1 MEGIGNLGINPQL
14 LVAFLINFIILAV
27 LLGLFLYKPVMKMLN
42 ERQARIKQSM
52 EQAEAI
58 KQQTAQTEQEIK
70 KQLEKAQREAQAI
83 LAQAAQIGEKLKT
96 EAKDAARKEAESI
109 VSKAQVEIER
119 QREKDIQ
126 ELRAQFADIAI
137 LAAEKVIKEN
147 IDKEKNR
154 KLIDDVLKNKMDF
167 K

>member
-1 MEGIGNLGINPQL
+1 MEGLGINLPL
-14 LVAFLINFIILAV
+14 LIAFLLSFIILF
-27 LLGLFLYKPVMKMLN
+27 LGLTLVLYKPVTKMLN

-52 EQAEAI
+52 DQAEAI

-70 KQLEKAQREAQAI
+70 KQLEKAQKEAQTI
-83 LAQAAQIGEKLKT
+83 LAQAAQIGEKLKL
-96 EAKDAARKEAESI
+96 EAKETARKEAESI

-137 LAAEKVIKEN
+137 LAAEKVIKET

-154 KLIDDVLKNKMDF
+154 KLIDEVLKNKMEF

>member
-1 MEGIGNLGINPQL
+1 MEGLSNLGINWQL
-14 LVAFLINFIILAV
+14 LVAFLINFIILVV
-27 LLGLFLYKPVMKMLN
+27 LLSIFLYKPVVKMLN

-70 KQLEKAQREAQAI
+70 KQLEKAQKEAQSI
-83 LAQAAQIGEKLKT
+83 LAQAAQIGEKLKG
-96 EAKDAARKEAESI
+96 EAKDVARKEAESI
-109 VSKAQVEIER
+109 VAKAQVEINR

-126 ELRAQFADIAI
+126 ELRSQFADIAI

-154 KLIDDVLKNKMDF
+154 KLIDEVLKNKMEF

>member
-1 MEGIGNLGINPQL
+1 MEGLGINLPL
-14 LVAFLINFIILAV
+14 FIAFLINFVILFV
-27 LLGLFLYKPVMKMLN
+27 LLSVFLYKPVTKMLN
-42 ERQARIKQSM
+42 DRQAKIKESM

-70 KQLEKAQREAQAI
+70 KQLENAHKEAQKI
-83 LAQAAQIGEKLKT
+83 LAQATEIGDKLKA
-96 EAKDAARKEAESI
+96 EAKDVARKEAESI
-109 VSKAQVEIER
+109 TIKAQAEIDR

-147 IDKEKNR
+147 IDKEKNS
-154 KLIDDVLKNKMDF
+154 KIIDEVLKEKADF